1 MPARG
6 ETNAEI
12 ARILWLSPGTVR
24 KNLENV
30 FAKLGIKTRT
40 AAVAAYIG
48 LLDDVEEARRVG
60 GSAD

>member
-1 MPARG
+1 MPTRG

-48 LLDDVEEARRVG
+48 LLEDVEEARRVG
-60 GSAD
+60 SAD

>member
-12 ARILWLSPGTVR
+12 ARILWLSPGTMR
-24 KNLENV
+24 KDLENV
-30 FAKLGIKTRT
+30 FAKLGIKTRP
-40 AAVAAYIG
+40 AADAAYIG
-48 LLDDVEEARRVG
+48 LLEDVEEARRVG